1 LAKKLVED
9 ETAKLK
15 KRQEEDEIASFLE
28 AQRLDKLETVLE
40 EPISIVPPTVL
51 KEKPP
56 MFTYVPTEQEIE
68 FMIANDPMIRKKA
81 VELIANTTLTE
92 DQRSAQLKDFIE
104 MKNQQALDDI
114 IGTVRKGQNKS
125 RKPTKVQ
132 IIDEMKTF

>member
-1 LAKKLVED
+1 
-9 ETAKLK
+9 
-15 KRQEEDEIASFLE
+15 
-28 AQRLDKLETVLE
+28 LDKLETVLE

-51 KEKPP
+51 KEKPL

-68 FMIANDPMIRKKA
+68 FMIENDPVIRKKA

-114 IGTVRKGQNKS
+114 IGTVRKSQDNLQRHKLLL
-125 RKPTKVQ
+125 R
-132 IIDEMKTF
+132 